1 MAAHLANRVPSKKEN
16 YVQWARKEWDWFAAQ
31 GFIGENNTINDGLL
45 DNCGNNGA
53 TVYDDSSPTKIIL
66 SSKILT
72 IEQMVI

>member
-1 MAAHLANRVPSKKEN
+1 MAAHLANRVPSKKED

-53 TVYDDSSPTKIIL
+53 TVYDYFFTHKHQIFIQNAND
-66 SSKILT
+66 
-72 IEQMVI
+72 